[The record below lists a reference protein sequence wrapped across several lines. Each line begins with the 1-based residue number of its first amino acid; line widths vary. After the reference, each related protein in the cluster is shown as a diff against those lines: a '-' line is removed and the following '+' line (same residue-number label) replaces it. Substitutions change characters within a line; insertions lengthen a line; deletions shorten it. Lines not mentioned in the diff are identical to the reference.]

1 MYSLL
6 LDGPNNDYEL
16 AILLFLFIAFGIP
29 TILLIIGIAIRAK
42 RKKASNIIL
51 IIVATYAIIGLGV
64 CGALMI

>member
-1 MYSLL
+1 MHSLL
-6 LDGPNNDYEL
+6 LDGPNNNYGL
-16 AILLFLFIAFGIP
+16 AILLFLFVAFGIP
-29 TILLIIGIAIRAK
+29 ILLLIFGIAIRAK